1 MPATAQPHQ
10 PRRGRRTSR
19 LLVAAATVVTAGAL
33 AAAALPGSASADGND
48 RGHGGK
54 GHGQGRYQDVQLLS
68 FNDLHGNLEPPT
80 GSSGRV
86 TEVQPDGTTKTID
99 AGGVE
104 YLATH
109 LREAREGNRYSI
121 TAAGGDMVGASP
133 LLSGLFHDEPTIEA
147 LNKLD
152 LDVTSVGNHEFD
164 EGAGELARL
173 QNGGC
178 HPTDGC
184 YTDKEFKGADFP
196 YLAANV
202 LDEKTGKP
210 LLKPYWVWKQRGVKV
225 GFIGVTLE
233 GTPDIVSAE
242 GVKGLTFKDEVET
255 INKYAKELQ
264 RQGVKSIVALV
275 HEGGFPASSS
285 YNYDCDSP
293 GAGDGI
299 SGPIVDIAKNVTPQ
313 VDALVTGHTHNAYV
327 CTVPDPAGN
336 PRTVT
341 SASSFGRLY
350 TDTTLT
356 YDRATGDIARTS
368 VKSANHVVT
377 RDVPKAP
384 DMTRL
389 IGRWSTLAAPIGNRP
404 IGYVSADID
413 RTGTESPLGDLIA
426 DAQFAYGKEQDPE
439 TDLALMNPGGIR
451 APLTYTASGAEGDGV
466 VTYAEGF
473 TVQPFANTVNLKD
486 YTGAQLIQV
495 LKEQV
500 SGPNEAAPKILQVSS
515 GLTYT
520 LDLTKSGADRVVA
533 DSVRLNGAPIDPAAT
548 YRVASNSF
556 LAGGGD
562 GFTTLGEGTN
572 ELVGADDLT
581 AFEQYLTANSSAA
594 DPIAP
599 PAADRITIVQ

>member
-1 MPATAQPHQ
+1 MPATTQPHR
-10 PRRGRRTSR
+10 PRRRRTAA
-19 LLVAAATVVTAGAL
+19 LLATTVSL
-33 AAAALPGSASADGND
+33 ATAAALASALPADAHGNSG
-48 RGHGGK
+48 GHGH
-54 GHGQGRYQDVQLLS
+54 GHQSKPSRYQDVQLLS

-86 TEVQPDGTTKTID
+86 TELQPDGTTKTID

-109 LREAREGNRYSI
+109 LRDARKGNPYSI

-133 LLSGLFHDEPTIEA
+133 LISGLFHDEPTIEA

-164 EGAGELARL
+164 EGAKELARL

-184 YTDKEFKGADFP
+184 YTDKKFKGADFP

-202 LDEKTGKP
+202 LDEKTKKP
-210 LLKPYWVWKQRGVKV
+210 ILKPYWVWKKKDVKV

-233 GTPDIVSAE
+233 GTPGIVSAD
-242 GVKGLTFKDEVET
+242 GVKGLQFKDEVET

-264 RQGVKSIVALV
+264 KQGVKSIVALI
-275 HEGGFPASSS
+275 HEGGFPASAS
-285 YNYDCDSP
+285 YNYDCDAS
-293 GAGDGI
+293 GGGSGI
-299 SGPIVDIAKNVTPQ
+299 SGPIVDIAKNVTPA

-327 CTVPDPAGN
+327 CTINDPSGK
-336 PRTVT
+336 PRMVT

-356 YDRATGDIARTS
+356 YDRRTGDIARTA

-377 RDVPKAP
+377 RDVPKAA
-384 DMTRL
+384 DLTSL
-389 IGRWSTLAAPIGNRP
+389 IGKWNTLAAPIGNRP
-404 IGYVSADID
+404 IGYISGDVNS
-413 RTGTESPLGDLIA
+413 TGTESPMGDLIA
-426 DAQFAYGKEQDPE
+426 DAQLAYGKKLDPE
-439 TDLALMNPGGIR
+439 TDLALMNPGGVR
-451 APLTYTASGAEGDGV
+451 AGLTYKATGAEGDGV

-473 TVQPFANTVNLKD
+473 TVQPFANTVNLQD
-486 YTGAQLIQV
+486 FTGAQVVQA

-500 SGPNEAAPKILQVSS
+500 SGANAAAPKVLQVSS

-520 LDLTKSGADRVVA
+520 LDLTKTGADRVVT
-533 DSVRLNGAPIDPAAT
+533 DSIRLNGSVIDPAAT
-548 YRVASNSF
+548 YRVATNSF

-562 GFTTLGEGTN
+562 GFTTLGQGTGD
-572 ELVGADDLT
+572 LVGTDDLT
-581 AFEQYLTANSSAA
+581 ALADYLTANSSAA
-594 DPIAP
+594 GPLAP
-599 PAADRITIVQ
+599 PAANRITVVQ

>member
-1 MPATAQPHQ
+1 MPATTQPHR
-10 PRRGRRTSR
+10 PRRRRTAA
-19 LLVAAATVVTAGAL
+19 LLATTVSL
-33 AAAALPGSASADGND
+33 ATAAALASALPADAHGNSG
-48 RGHGGK
+48 GHG
-54 GHGQGRYQDVQLLS
+54 HHPQPSRYQDVQLLS

-86 TEVQPDGTTKTID
+86 TELQPDGTTKTID

-109 LREAREGNRYSI
+109 LRDARKGNPYSI

-133 LLSGLFHDEPTIEA
+133 LISGLFHDEPTIEA

-164 EGAGELARL
+164 EGAKELARL

-184 YTDKEFKGADFP
+184 YTDKKFKGADFP

-202 LDEKTGKP
+202 LDEKTKKP
-210 LLKPYWVWKQRGVKV
+210 ILKPYWVWKKKDVKV

-233 GTPDIVSAE
+233 GTPGIVSAD
-242 GVKGLTFKDEVET
+242 GVKGLQFKDEVET

-264 RQGVKSIVALV
+264 KQGVKSIVALI
-275 HEGGFPASSS
+275 HEGGFPASAS
-285 YNYDCDSP
+285 YNYDCDAS
-293 GAGDGI
+293 GGGSGI
-299 SGPIVDIAKNVTPQ
+299 SGPIVDIAKNVTPA

-327 CTVPDPAGN
+327 CTINDPSGK
-336 PRTVT
+336 PRMVT

-356 YDRATGDIARTS
+356 YDRRTGDIARTA

-377 RDVPKAP
+377 RDVPKAA
-384 DMTRL
+384 DLTSL
-389 IGRWSTLAAPIGNRP
+389 IGKWNTLAAPIGNRP
-404 IGYVSADID
+404 IGYISSDVNS
-413 RTGTESPLGDLIA
+413 TGTESPMGDLIA
-426 DAQFAYGKEQDPE
+426 DAQLAYGKKLDPE
-439 TDLALMNPGGIR
+439 TDLALMNPGGVR
-451 APLTYTASGAEGDGV
+451 AGLTYKATGAEGDGV

-473 TVQPFANTVNLKD
+473 TVQPFANTVNLQD
-486 YTGAQLIQV
+486 FTGAQVVQA

-500 SGPNEAAPKILQVSS
+500 SGANAAAPKVLQVSS

-520 LDLTKSGADRVVA
+520 LDLTKTGADRVVT
-533 DSVRLNGAPIDPAAT
+533 DSIRLNGSAIDPAAT
-548 YRVASNSF
+548 YRVATNSF

-562 GFTTLGEGTN
+562 GFTTLGQGTGD
-572 ELVGADDLT
+572 LVGTDDLT
-581 AFEQYLTANSSAA
+581 ALADYLTANSSAA
-594 DPIAP
+594 GPLAP
-599 PAADRITIVQ
+599 PAANRITIVQ